1 MMESFRDVSCA
12 YQDLDAIRRFFTEA
26 LGFVERSVQ
35 PDRVELLFGHFY
47 RLIATRAEPGQAAP
61 PSKHHQGQFTMSAN
75 THEMNRLVDR
85 AKAAGAEVVDVEEGS
100 YADGDEIDGVYT
112 FTVVDPEG
120 HRWLFDGIVALT
132 G

>member
-1 MMESFRDVSCA
+1 MEYFRDVSCA
-12 YQDLDAIRRFFTEA
+12 YRDLDAIRRFFTEA

-35 PDRVELLFGHFY
+35 PDRVELLFDGY
-47 RLIATRAEPGQAAP
+47 QRLIATRAGPGRVEPP
-61 PSKHHQGQFTMSAN
+61 LKHYQGRFTMGAN
-75 THEMNRLVDR
+75 MHELDRLVDR
-85 AKAAGAEVVDVEEGS
+85 ARAAGAEVVDVEEGS
-100 YADGDEIDGVYT
+100 YADGDEIDGVCT

>member
-1 MMESFRDVSCA
+1 MEHFRDASCA

-35 PDRVELLFGHFY
+35 PDRVELVFGSFH
-47 RLIATRAEPGQAAP
+47 RLTATRAEPGRVEP
-61 PSKHHQGQFTMSAN
+61 PSEHYQGRFTMGA
-75 THEMNRLVDR
+75 HMYAMDRLVDR
-85 AKAAGAEVVDVEEGS
+85 ARAAGAEVVDVGKGS
-100 YADGDEIDGVYT
+100 YDDGDEVDGVYT

-120 HRWLFDGIVALT
+120 HRWRFDGVVALT